1 MALKIFA
8 FFFVYALYLAAVF
21 TIMMLIVHST
31 NHSDLGTSAQ
41 TAQAELILLIVLVGL
56 PPVLFA
62 VNSLRAWFQPKQ
74 AQTDQEAIAADH
86 RPVLEPRVHK
96 RS

>member
-31 NHSDLGTSAQ
+31 NHSDLGTPPQ
-41 TAQAELILLIVLVGL
+41 IAQAELILLIALVGL
-56 PPVLFA
+56 PPVLFTL
-62 VNSLRAWFQPKQ
+62 NSLRAWIKRKWSR
-74 AQTDQEAIAADH
+74 QTDREAIAADH
-86 RPVLEPRVHK
+86 QPT
-96 RS
+96 